1 MGCEPEIGSPC
12 DDNEAEVNDLVPQKA
27 GTNNL
32 VQDVGFD
39 NCSQAFC
46 LSFAGSRP
54 FCTKKCEA
62 DLECA
67 EAGAGFVCTDVV
79 TFGPLAC
86 VDYEDP
92 LEPQDGTDA
101 SGEECAG
108 DTDCTVADETCF
120 LLGAF
125 ANTCGIAGRDCLTG
139 PDGGKS
145 EGQIRYCAASPDVID
160 ARDLQY
166 GRAAP

>member
-1 MGCEPEIGSPC
+1 MGCEPEVGSPC
-12 DDNEAEVNDLVPQKA
+12 DDNEAEVDELVPQKE

-39 NCSQAFC
+39 NCSEAFC

-67 EAGAGFVCTDVV
+67 EGGEGFTCTDVV

-86 VDYEDP
+86 IDYEDP
-92 LEPQDGTDA
+92 IEPQPGTDP
-101 SGEECAG
+101 SGEACEADG
-108 DTDCTVADETCF
+108 DCTVEDEACF
-120 LLGAF
+120 TVGDF
-125 ANTCGIAGRDCLTG
+125 AGTCGIPGRDCLTG
-139 PDGGKS
+139 PGGGKS
-145 EGQIRYCAASPDVID
+145 EAQLRYCAASPDVIT
-160 ARDLQY
+160 ARDVQF
-166 GRAAP
+166 GRPTE